1 MKRSCIGMVFYLLLL
16 FVGLPAYCYATDHP
30 ALRAV
35 VGPVLLALIIGLVL
49 VIGAELR
56 RR

>member
-1 MKRSCIGMVFYLLLL
+1 MKRSCIGMVLYLLLL

-49 VIGAELR
+49 VIGAELKQK
-56 RR
+56 